1 LSLQERRAKIEKM
14 RKEREAHQAEIAA
27 QKLAE
32 MQEKD
37 KNSAHKQFIDKILS
51 SSQTQIDQLANPS
64 GIAKANTTGGSA
76 EQRVVV

>member
-1 LSLQERRAKIEKM
+1 M

-64 GIAKANTTGGSA
+64 GIAKVNTTGGSA